1 MDKRTK
7 VITICGSLK
16 FKEEMM
22 KAAVR
27 MELAGNVV
35 LTPIFPVNDDKN
47 AYTEEEIAMLG
58 KMHKEKIRLS
68 DAIFVVNVGG
78 YIGESARSEIKFAK
92 ELGVE
97 ILYLE
102 A

>member
-1 MDKRTK
+1 MDKKAK

-22 KAAVR
+22 KAAAR
-27 MELAGNVV
+27 MEVAGNVV
-35 LTPIFPVNDDKN
+35 LVPIFPVNDEKE
-47 AYTEEEIAMLG
+47 AYTEEEKAMLG

-78 YIGESARSEIKFAK
+78 YIGESTRSEIEFAK
-92 ELGVE
+92 ERGME